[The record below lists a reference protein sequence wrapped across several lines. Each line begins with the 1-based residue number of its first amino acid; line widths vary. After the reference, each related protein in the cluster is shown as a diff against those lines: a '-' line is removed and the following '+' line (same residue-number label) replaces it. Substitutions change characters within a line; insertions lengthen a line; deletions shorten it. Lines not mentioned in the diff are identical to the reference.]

1 MTYQGS
7 TVVQKLFPIKIKILL
22 YIHFVNIQ
30 DNTNLYFTDNI
41 ETSITDDQPITLN
54 NDGDEN
60 VIQNTVDTN
69 KSDTN
74 KYQKPQKVNTCEK
87 ISKLFLLAVSGQSVH
102 ALSYSCH
109 KNEDQPIAIQCL
121 SRWLEW
127 RNIVFTSSIYHMIGL
142 RNSKIYRQ
150 FGSTQIKS
158 QSSKINNNLDLLLD
172 YKNYAAVVGEHVSH
186 EKIFV
191 EKNFRI
197 NNRGSK
203 PLDNDTEDKKNK
215 PLNYKKDVLDS
226 YIERLVRNSKQKR
239 RTGKVKIIVYL
250 NH

>member
-1 MTYQGS
+1 M
-7 TVVQKLFPIKIKILL
+7 
-22 YIHFVNIQ
+22 
-30 DNTNLYFTDNI
+30 
-41 ETSITDDQPITLN
+41 TLN

-60 VIQNTVDTN
+60 VIQNTVT
-69 KSDTN
+69 DTN

-87 ISKLFLLAVSGQSVH
+87 ISKLFLLAISGQSVH
-102 ALSYSCH
+102 SLSYSCH
-109 KNEDQPIAIQCL
+109 KNEDQPIAIQRL

-127 RNIVFTSSIYHMIGL
+127 RNIAFTSTIYHMIGL
-142 RNSKIYRQ
+142 RNSKIYGQ
-150 FGSTQIKS
+150 FGSTQIKN

-172 YKNYAAVVGEHVSH
+172 YKTYAAVVGEHETY

-203 PLDNDTEDKKNK
+203 PLDNDIEDKKNK

-226 YIERLVRNSKQKR
+226 YIERLVRNSKQRR
-239 RTGKVKIIVYL
+239 RTGKTYILEGFYF
-250 NH
+250 

>member
-1 MTYQGS
+1 MF
-7 TVVQKLFPIKIKILL
+7 LIKIKILL
-22 YIHFVNIQ
+22 YIPIVNIQ

-41 ETSITDDQPITLN
+41 ETSISDDQPVTLN
-54 NDGDEN
+54 NDEDEN
-60 VIQNTVDTN
+60 VVQSTV
-69 KSDTN
+69 DTN

-87 ISKLFLLAVSGQSVH
+87 ISKLFLLAISGQSVH

-109 KNEDQPIAIQCL
+109 KNEDQPIAIQRL

-142 RNSKIYRQ
+142 RNSKIYKQ

-158 QSSKINNNLDLLLD
+158 QSSKISNNLDLLLD
-172 YKNYAAVVGEHVSH
+172 FKNYAAVVGEHESY

-191 EKNFRI
+191 EKNFRM

-239 RTGKVKIIVYL
+239 RTGKVKKIVYL
-250 NH
+250 NLTNLKLRVYIPLLSSY